1 MPMRRLLLMLLPAT
15 CWAGDY
21 FECISPQGVKSYQL
35 EKCDKAA
42 RQKTIRDDQPPAS
55 YRVDGA
61 NQAKT
66 TQVARSGMNYFGT
79 GLVNG
84 RPFRMMVDTGA
95 SFVSMSH
102 DQALQSGIPIRGRPM
117 KMQTANGIV
126 QGLLSTAES
135 ISFAGHEVK
144 NVQVVIQTEGRPSPD
159 ILLGMSYLGHF
170 DMNMNGSVMSL
181 TRK

>member
-1 MPMRRLLLMLLPAT
+1 MRRLLLLLLPAT

-21 FECISPQGVKSYQL
+21 FECVSPQGVTSYQL
-35 EKCDKAA
+35 EKCDQTA
-42 RQKTIRDDQPPAS
+42 RQKTIRDDQPPAT
-55 YRVDGA
+55 YWVDGS
-61 NQAKT
+61 NQTKT
-66 TQVARSGMNYFGT
+66 TQVLRSGMNYFGT

-95 SFVSMSH
+95 SFVSMSR
-102 DQALQSGIPIRGRPM
+102 DQALQSGIPIRGRPL
-117 KMQTANGIV
+117 KMQTANGTV
-126 QGLLSTAES
+126 QGVLATAES

-144 NVQVVIQTEGRPSPD
+144 NVQVVIQTEGKPFPD